1 VIQWLTCF
9 FHATSVHGKRQPKK
23 LKREFEM
30 KRFWH
35 TCLAMIATATMTAG
49 VANAQ
54 NNWNAPSEI
63 GSYQSILSRAGYGQ
77 ETNIATAARQA
88 AGSGSVTMPNG
99 GGAFNSGVLNQ
110 GMVNGGFNG
119 DVVNGGMPFNGSP
132 RSVPMN
138 GAVDGGMS
146 SSMGAPMTGQ
156 PVEMGNGMTQPRMT
170 QQRMA
175 QPMGG
180 GCTSCSGGAA
190 FGGQAMNAP
199 MMSGGYVDSG
209 YSAGNAYNGVVGNT
223 MGCSGGPGPDP
234 GYHPPIYGAPF
245 RMGSTVGQIFNGG
258 RRGQKANWVAGL
270 YAMSFARD
278 YEDDRLLS
286 QNPSGDL
293 LSTRSADEGD
303 FGGYGVSLTRRA
315 CSGRGIELRY
325 WAFNPDATAQLDGV
339 SVATALPTLDQLQH
353 VPTGRDLEEIYN
365 SATNH
370 VLVRNTDINNFEV
383 NLLNNGGNY
392 RTRRG
397 RAASFELLGGFR
409 WFQFDETLSYISNN
423 PLLTAASPTQTTYQ
437 SFVENDLVGFQLGA
451 RNEICLNGRWRAF
464 AGISTGIFNNR
475 INSRQR
481 FFDQNGSVPTLLSGA
496 SAGRD
501 FDYSDQ
507 KDQVAILG
515 EMDLGLT
522 YQVNQRLRARF
533 GYRTFGV
540 AGVALAADQIPYDF
554 TDTDRIQRANSNGSL
569 LLHGGYF
576 GLEAC
581 F

>member
-1 VIQWLTCF
+1 
-9 FHATSVHGKRQPKK
+9 
-23 LKREFEM
+23 M

-77 ETNIATAARQA
+77 ETNVATAARQSM
-88 AGSGSVTMPNG
+88 GSGSVTMPNG
-99 GGAFNSGVLNQ
+99 GMNGGGMNGGVLNQ
-110 GMVNGGFNG
+110 GMVNGGIVNG
-119 DVVNGGMPFNGSP
+119 GGMPFNGST

-138 GAVDGGMS
+138 GAVIDGGMN
-146 SSMGAPMTGQ
+146 SSMGAPMVGQSVETGT
-156 PVEMGNGMTQPRMT
+156 MMTQPRMG
-170 QQRMA
+170 QA
-175 QPMGG
+175 MGAANG

-190 FGGQAMNAP
+190 FGGSSVMSGQVMNAP
-199 MMSGGYVDSG
+199 VMGSGYVDSG
-209 YSAGNAYNGVVGNT
+209 YNVGNAYSGVVNSAVGF
-223 MGCSGGPGPDP
+223 GSGLGLDP

-245 RMGSTVGQIFNGG
+245 QMGSAVGQVFNGG
-258 RRGQKANWVAGL
+258 RRAAKANWVAGL
-270 YAMSFARD
+270 YAMSFSRD

-286 QNPSGDL
+286 RNPYGDL

-303 FGGYGVSLTRRA
+303 FGGYGVSLTRRS
-315 CSGRGIELRY
+315 CSGRGIEFRY
-325 WAFNPDATAQLDGV
+325 WAFNPDATAQLDGAA
-339 SVATALPTLDQLQH
+339 VATVLPTLDQLQH
-353 VPTGRDLEEIYN
+353 GPTARYLDEIYN

-383 NLLNNGGNY
+383 NLLSNGGSY

-397 RAASFELLGGFR
+397 RAANFELLGGFR

-423 PLLTAASPTQTTYQ
+423 PVVTPVSPTQTYYQ
-437 SFVENDLVGFQLGA
+437 SSVENDLVGFQLGA

-464 AGISTGIFNNR
+464 AGVSTGIFNNH
-475 INSRQR
+475 IQTRQR
-481 FFDQNGSVPTLLSGA
+481 FFDQNGSVPRLVSGP
-496 SAGRD
+496 SAGRE

-507 KDQVAILG
+507 KNDVALLG
-515 EMDLGLT
+515 ELDLGLT
-522 YQVNQRLRARF
+522 YMVSQRLRARF

-540 AGVALAADQIPYDF
+540 AGVALAGDQIPYDF
-554 TDTDRIQRANSNGSL
+554 TATDRIQRANSNGSL
-569 LLHGGYF
+569 LLHGGYV